1 MNSVICFGMWDDTKI
16 KDMKYFDGFVQIATN
31 LITTQLH
38 ATDWDKVAFLENLLN
53 KAFWTLFELN
63 NCIDQKLLFENH
75 IKVPQNQLNQGQW
88 DFVYW
93 PLKGNTRFFTVF
105 LLSGKISTV
114 HQIAELLRALW
125 NSKVIVKHPLNPYSK
140 IAIIYVSLC
149 SD

>member
-1 MNSVICFGMWDDTKI
+1 MWDDTKI

-75 IKVPQNQLNQGQW
+75 IKVPQNHLNQGQW
-88 DFVYW
+88 DFV
-93 PLKGNTRFFTVF
+93 
-105 LLSGKISTV
+105 
-114 HQIAELLRALW
+114 
-125 NSKVIVKHPLNPYSK
+125 
-140 IAIIYVSLC
+140 
-149 SD
+149 

>member
-1 MNSVICFGMWDDTKI
+1 MGWHKDKRYEIFWWIRTNSDQFNN
-16 KDMKYFDGFVQIATN
+16 Y
-31 LITTQLH
+31 TT

-75 IKVPQNQLNQGQW
+75 IKVPQNHLNQGQW

-114 HQIAELLRALW
+114 QLHQIAELLQALW
-125 NSKVIVKHPLNPYSK
+125 NSKVIVKHPLNPHSK